1 MAVLIWAFGGLP
13 DSPHRLENHREQQV
27 IYTSTHDT
35 DTLAGAMGASD
46 TWPLVERALSS
57 VCALAILPV
66 QDILGLGSEARMN
79 RPGEIGGNWTW
90 RLEPG
95 ELTAAHAARLRAAG
109 ERAGRVGPGRP

>member
-13 DSPHRLENHREQQV
+13 DNPHRLENHRDQQV

-35 DTLAGAMGASD
+35 DTLAGATGASD
-46 TWPLVERALSS
+46 TWRLVERALSS

-66 QDILGLGSEARMN
+66 QDILGLGSQARMN

-109 ERAGRVGPGRP
+109 ERTGRVGPGRP